1 MNIPKIEQETIILY
15 NEEEKEASIYTHDRY
30 LKRRMVNYIAR
41 HPDLARISRTY
52 SDGTVEYLMDKRY
65 LRFRLLDSLSNDK
78 TKG

>member
-30 LKRRMVNYIAR
+30 LKRRLVHFAAR
-41 HPDLARISRTY
+41 HPDICRISRTY

-65 LRFRLLDSLSNDK
+65 LKIRLLDSLGNDK
-78 TKG
+78 TRE